1 MISQCFKGG
10 IRFHR
15 LPQLP
20 SRARE
25 CHNKRYNG
33 IFLIAGVARQKQAQT
48 ITLQS
53 KPGDVLIA
61 THKELGER
69 TNTGLTQA
77 TARAAEGAATAV
89 EPLPVTSTSHLRD
102 IASAAAQL
110 FGRDQSGGTVNA
122 NQALVGTQEQLEQ
135 IRQLRES

>member
-1 MISQCFKGG
+1 MNVTTNVTI
-10 IRFHR
+10 
-15 LPQLP
+15 
-20 SRARE
+20 
-25 CHNKRYNG
+25 G

-53 KPGDVLIA
+53 NPGDVLIA